1 MDFGNG
7 SDVDAVKLE
16 MEKTANEG
24 VKSMRTKSLVVVAA
38 VATVLMFSGLMFAHH
53 GTAAYDT
60 NNALTFKGTVT
71 EFRFI
76 NPHCQ
81 IYFDVKNDKGEVEHW
96 QGELTA
102 PNKLARAGWTKHS
115 LNPGDQITVSGFSG
129 KYGGHSLWI
138 RKLIGPDGQ
147 SMQLFED

>member
-1 MDFGNG
+1 
-7 SDVDAVKLE
+7 
-16 MEKTANEG
+16 ME
-24 VKSMRTKSLVVVAA
+24 TKSFVVVAA
-38 VATVLMFSGLMFAHH
+38 VTLVLVFSGVGFAHH

-60 NNALTFKGTVT
+60 NNALSFKATVT

-115 LNPGDQITVSGFSG
+115 LNPGDQITVSGFAG

>member
-1 MDFGNG
+1 VNLMK
-7 SDVDAVKLE
+7 A
-16 MEKTANEG
+16 
-24 VKSMRTKSLVVVAA
+24 KSLAVVAA
-38 VATVLMFSGLMFAHH
+38 VAAVLMFSGLTFAHH

-60 NNALTFKGTVT
+60 SNPLTVKGKVT

-81 IYFDVKNDKGEVEHW
+81 VYFDIKNDKGEVEHW

-115 LNPGDQITVSGFSG
+115 LNPGDQITATGLVG
-129 KYGGHSLWI
+129 KYGGHSIWI
-138 RKLIGPDGQ
+138 RKLVGPDGQ
-147 SMQLFED
+147 EMQLSED

>member
-1 MDFGNG
+1 MK
-7 SDVDAVKLE
+7 A
-16 MEKTANEG
+16 
-24 VKSMRTKSLVVVAA
+24 KSLAVVAVLA
-38 VATVLMFSGLMFAHH
+38 VLVFSGIMFAHH

-60 NNALTFKGTVT
+60 KNPLTVKATVT

-81 IYFDVKNDKGEVEHW
+81 VYFDVKNDKGEIEHW

-115 LNPGDQITVSGFSG
+115 LNPGDQVTITGPVG
-129 KYGGHSLWI
+129 KYGGRSIWI
-138 RKLIGPDGQ
+138 QKLIGTDGQ
-147 SMQLFED
+147 PMQLFEE

>member
-1 MDFGNG
+1 
-7 SDVDAVKLE
+7 
-16 MEKTANEG
+16 
-24 VKSMRTKSLVVVAA
+24 MRTKSLVVVAA
-38 VATVLMFSGLMFAHH
+38 VATVLIFSGLMFAHH

>member
-1 MDFGNG
+1 MK
-7 SDVDAVKLE
+7 AQ
-16 MEKTANEG
+16 
-24 VKSMRTKSLVVVAA
+24 SLACVAVVAA
-38 VATVLMFSGLMFAHH
+38 ILIFSGPMFAHH

-60 NNALTFKGTVT
+60 KNPLTVKATVT

-115 LNPGDQITVSGFSG
+115 LNPGDQITVTGPVG
-129 KYGGHSLWI
+129 KYGGHSIWI
-138 RKLIGPDGQ
+138 QKLIGPDGQ
-147 SMQLFED
+147 PMQLFEE

>member
-1 MDFGNG
+1 M
-7 SDVDAVKLE
+7 
-16 MEKTANEG
+16 
-24 VKSMRTKSLVVVAA
+24 KSKSLRFAA
-38 VATVLMFSGLMFAHH
+38 IIVSVLAFSVLVFAHH
-53 GTAAYDT
+53 GSSAYDT
-60 NNALTFKGTVT
+60 STTLTFKATVT
-71 EFRFI
+71 EFQFI

-81 IYFDVKNDKGEVEHW
+81 IYFDVKNDKGELEHW

-115 LNPGDQITVSGFSG
+115 LNPGDQITIGGFAG

-147 SMQLFED
+147 SMLLSEE

>member
-1 MDFGNG
+1 MK
-7 SDVDAVKLE
+7 SRLLAVI
-16 MEKTANEG
+16 AA
-24 VKSMRTKSLVVVAA
+24 VVAA
-38 VATVLMFSGLMFAHH
+38 LVFSGPMFAHH

-60 NNALTFKGTVT
+60 GNPVTVKGTVT
-71 EFRFI
+71 DFRFI

-81 IYFDVKNDKGEVEHW
+81 VYFDIKNDKGEVEHW

-115 LNPGDQITVSGFSG
+115 LNPGDQINVTGLVG
-129 KYGGHSLWI
+129 KYGGHSIWI

-147 SMQLFED
+147 AMQLSED

>member
-1 MDFGNG
+1 M
-7 SDVDAVKLE
+7 
-16 MEKTANEG
+16 KTRLLA
-24 VKSMRTKSLVVVAA
+24 VVAA
-38 VATVLMFSGLMFAHH
+38 VVAALVFSGPMFAHH

-60 NNALTFKGTVT
+60 GNPVTVKGTVT
-71 EFRFI
+71 DFRFI

-81 IYFDVKNDKGEVEHW
+81 VYFDIKNDKGEVEHW

-115 LNPGDQITVSGFSG
+115 LNPGDQINVTGLVG
-129 KYGGHSLWI
+129 KYGGHSIWI

-147 SMQLFED
+147 AMQLSED